1 VTEKTRGIHKHSIIE
16 KPNSSRRQGLYCR
29 KTACVEH
36 VLSPES
42 PYSRSDSIVPGRHLA
57 RSEKAELSHHA
68 HPRRED
74 SLARDNH
81 SPVIGDAHDHSFRW
95 QDQRMTVI
103 TTERRV
109 FHKSTKMHRSSFKKY
124 KVDESSAMHLADDT
138 NQNNSPPP
146 DVLKRVFL
154 PERKQIKRNKKT

>member
-74 SLARDNH
+74 SLARDDYA
-81 SPVIGDAHDHSFRW
+81 PVTNDVHDCSFRR
-95 QDQRMTVI
+95 QDQRTTVI
-103 TTERRV
+103 TTKGRL
-109 FHKSTKMHRSSFKKY
+109 SLRSQWKCVDLASKNR
-124 KVDESSAMHLADDT
+124 KVDERSAMHCIGR
-138 NQNNSPPP
+138 
-146 DVLKRVFL
+146 LKESL
-154 PERKQIKRNKKT
+154 SA